1 MTQSALKSKFSLKS
15 KYSGEIRALAIPAIV
30 TNITTPLLGLVDV
43 AVTGHI
49 GKAQYIAAIA
59 VGGAMFNMLYW
70 VFNFLRMGTTGVTA
84 QAFGTGSG
92 TGVVLYRS
100 LGIGLL
106 IGLLMLILADP
117 LAGVLIRFVDV
128 ESGSADLAIRYF
140 RIGLLGAPAVMCSY
154 ALAGWFIGMQDT
166 RSTLLM
172 ALVTNLVNIAVSC
185 ILVFVF
191 HMRIEGVAA
200 GTVSG
205 QWAGVI
211 VGALVVL
218 FRHHPGIPPLKTIIR
233 GSELLRFFRLNSDIF
248 LRTLC
253 LVTVTV
259 WFTRAGAEQG
269 VDVLAA
275 NAVLLQLF
283 MLCSYFMDGF
293 AFAAEA
299 MAGKYQGSGD
309 KGAVYSLTSTLL
321 RIGAVIAVSAAVLY
335 ALGGELFINMLTDQ
349 KEVRQVAL
357 HFLPWAVIIPLC
369 GFSGFIMDGVLVG
382 LTRTR
387 AMLTAMAVSAAV
399 FFILY
404 LSLRHTLANHG
415 LWLAF
420 NAYLLTRGIVEFL
433 IFRSGK
439 KFSR

>member
-1 MTQSALKSKFSLKS
+1 MTPSVSKSKFS
-15 KYSGEIRALAIPAIV
+15 GEIRSLALPAIV

-84 QAFGTGSG
+84 QAFGTGSD
-92 TGVVLYRS
+92 TGVALYRS
-100 LGIGLL
+100 LGIGAL
-106 IGLLMLILADP
+106 IGLLMLISGDP
-117 LAGVLIRFVDV
+117 LAAILIRFVDA
-128 ESGSADLAIRYF
+128 EAGSYELAVRYF
-140 RIGLLGAPAVMCSY
+140 RICLLGAPAVMCSY

-185 ILVFVF
+185 VLVFCF
-191 HMRIEGVAA
+191 NMRIEGVAA
-200 GTVSG
+200 GTVCG
-205 QWAGVI
+205 QWAGVLTG
-211 VGALVVL
+211 GAVVIL
-218 FRHHPGIPPLKTIIR
+218 RHRPGIPPIR
-233 GSELLRFFRLNSDIF
+233 ILIRTNEILRFFRLNSDIF

-253 LVTVTV
+253 LVAVTV

-269 VDVLAA
+269 VDILAA

-283 MLCSYFMDGF
+283 MLCSYFMDGY

-299 MAGKYQGSGD
+299 MAGKYHGMGD
-309 KGAVYSLTSTLL
+309 NKAVISLTSKLL
-321 RIGAVIAVSAAVLY
+321 RTGGVIALIAAGLY

-349 KEVRQVAL
+349 RTVRETAL
-357 HFLPWAVIIPLC
+357 HFLPWAVLIPLC
-369 GFSGFIMDGVLVG
+369 GFTGFIMDGVLVG

-387 AMLTAMAVSAAV
+387 LMLIAMAVSASV

-404 LSLRHTLANHG
+404 FSLRHTMANHG
-415 LWLAF
+415 LWLSF
-420 NAYLLTRGIVEFL
+420 NVYLLTRGIIEFSL
-433 IFRSGK
+433 FRK
-439 KFSR
+439 KEISHQKR